1 MKQHRLLS
9 LVITCLVLAPIALC
23 QDDSTKAAPEP
34 VYEVGGS
41 VKPPRQ
47 IYGPGPEYTTKA
59 RKEHQR
65 GVVVL
70 KMVVGADGLTRDIT
84 VVHSLSPE
92 LDGAATVAV
101 KKWKFAPA
109 TKDGEPVA
117 VRINVE
123 VSFNL

>member
-1 MKQHRLLS
+1 MKQHCLLA
-9 LVITCLVLAPIALC
+9 LVITCLMFAPVALC
-23 QDDSTKAAPEP
+23 QEESTKTAPEP
-34 VYEVGGS
+34 IYEVGGS

-47 IYGPGPEYTTKA
+47 IYAPGPEYTTKA

-70 KMVVGADGLTRDIT
+70 KMVVGADGLTRDIK
-84 VVHSLSPE
+84 VVHSLSTE

-101 KKWKFAPA
+101 RKWKFAPA
-109 TKDGEPVA
+109 TRDGEPVA
-117 VRINVE
+117 VHINVE